1 MFKFNRWRSGTAL
14 LMALGLTTGT
24 VTPLVASLITPTP
37 AVAQT
42 TNFSDVPSNYWAK
55 DFITALAAND
65 IIKGF
70 PDGSFKPEDPVTR
83 AQFAAMISKAFNKNQ
98 VREGVRF
105 SDVPSNYWASS
116 AILKSYEIG
125 FLSGYPGNVFNPN
138 QRIPREQ
145 VLVSLA
151 SGLNYAPTGTT
162 ATILDYFNDNSEI
175 SNYARNPIAAATE
188 KKLVVNYPNLKF
200 LRPARNATRA
210 EVAAFIYQALVNS
223 GQAQAINSEYVVS
236 LSGTTPPTG
245 GTAFIIPAGR
255 TIPVKY
261 NKEKILVTP
270 DEKAPLTLIVDANI
284 STADGVL
291 LIPANTE
298 VVGELQPVTGGGGT
312 QFVAQNLVMADGRK
326 MPIAGT
332 SKPVTKTE
340 TIRKGAST
348 GSVIKGAVLG
358 AGAAAAIA
366 AVTGDRAIAT
376 EEVLGGGGVGAL
388 IGLFLGRSR
397 VDLIAIDP
405 SSDLDI
411 TLSQDLRITK

>member
-14 LMALGLTTGT
+14 LMSLGLTTAT
-24 VTPLVASLITPTP
+24 VTPIVAPLISPTA

-42 TNFSDVPSNYWAK
+42 TNFSDVPSNYWAR

-70 PDGSFKPEDPVTR
+70 PDGTFKPEDPVTR
-83 AQFAAMISKAFNKNQ
+83 AQFAAMISKAFNKAG
-98 VREGVRF
+98 VRQAVRF
-105 SDVPSNYWASS
+105 SDVPSNYWARN
-116 AILKSYEIG
+116 AIEKAYEIG
-125 FLSGYPGNVFNPN
+125 FLSGYPGNVFNPG

-151 SGLNYAPTGTT
+151 SGLNYSPSGTT
-162 ATILDYFNDNSEI
+162 ATILNYYNDNSEI
-175 SNYARNPIAAATE
+175 SNYARDPIAAATE
-188 KKLVVNYPNLKF
+188 KKLVVNYPTLKF
-200 LRPARNATRA
+200 LNPGRNATRA

-223 GQAQAINSEYVVS
+223 GQAQALNSQYIVS
-236 LSGTTPPTG
+236 LTNTTPPPTE
-245 GTAFIIPAGR
+245 GTAFIIPAGK
-255 TIPVKY
+255 TIPVRY

-284 STADGVL
+284 STSDGVL

-298 VVGELQPVTGGGGT
+298 VVGELQPVTGGGT

-340 TIRKGAST
+340 TIRKGINV
-348 GSVIKGAVLG
+348 GSVVKGAVLG

-388 IGLFLGRSR
+388 IGLFLGRNR

-405 SSDLDI
+405 DTDLDV